1 MVATIGRAPS
11 RNMRLDDYHHMQFGS
26 GLYSTQSEDDNSM
39 VCADAVIHETM
50 GQQGRNPDGTLRAW
64 SLQPIMVSSPL
75 ATSFYFED

>member
-11 RNMRLDDYHHMQFGS
+11 RNVQLDDYHYMRYGS
-26 GLYSTQSEDDNSM
+26 GVYSMRSEDDESM

-64 SLQPIMVSSPL
+64 SLQPIVVSPL
-75 ATSFYFED
+75 ATSFYLES